1 MAAGRV
7 RKSIYKR
14 RRWVLSSVS
23 AYIVPAPRRAHP
35 HLERA
40 ERVLDRLAALTHGL
54 RILVETPLLW
64 RDNLDE
70 NGAAIRVRSGGR
82 GASRLRRTQTDA
94 SPL

>member
-54 RILVETPLLW
+54 RILVETPLHRLQYM
-64 RDNLDE
+64 LVLQ
-70 NGAAIRVRSGGR
+70 RVMRRSLPVVQR
-82 GASRLRRTQTDA
+82 CLIAQVPHALVQ
-94 SPL
+94 